1 MTAEEMITVM
11 SEGALDEE
19 ESAEEVRTTDS
30 PVANDVMAEPMNE
43 PVDEGTGDGVDESV
57 DGTEGEQ

>member
-1 MTAEEMITVM
+1 M
-11 SEGALDEE
+11 DEE